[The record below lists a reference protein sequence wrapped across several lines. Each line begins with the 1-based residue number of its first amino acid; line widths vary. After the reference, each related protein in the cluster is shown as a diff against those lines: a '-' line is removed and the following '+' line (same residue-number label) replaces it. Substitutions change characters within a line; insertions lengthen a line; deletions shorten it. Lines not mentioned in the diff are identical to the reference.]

1 MTASH
6 RSIVPTIPGVPSWGA
21 VLIAITFTV
30 VGFAFERDPREGT
43 DPYLCWGLHRRMH
56 CRSARGAA
64 GGPVHRRHSATV
76 APVRHRACRLL
87 PLSRRRD
94 DGIKD
99 LAINCGYPLI
109 ERFPLMFFTSAIVL
123 LIGMSRWYQGMSSR
137 RAAPAAETVE
147 ETEGLFSVV
156 TSKIA
161 SLLAREPEDQ
171 AAEAPAPRRSRQ
183 HSIDRAGKAGK
194 TAAGTARTR
203 SGRPVKRAQPSRSR
217 HTRPPETEIIEPV
230 AERPRRPRTARRTT
244 DPTVPPAEPRRRPRA
259 SSAREP
265 RKQPPPSERRSPY
278 QRPDRHSRFDGFE
291 PFEPQ
296 GTKGS
301 NGRGSLN
308 GTHHPVSR
316 VRYRG
321 ARRRGTASGAPN
333 QASRVQAPGR
343 RVGVRRLVGSS
354 GAPGGSRGAARR
366 PASRW
371 QSSPVA
377 PCRSR
382 IRPAAPARR
391 EPAPRGPKRPR

>member
-21 VLIAITFTV
+21 VLIAITFTA
-30 VGFAFERDPREGT
+30 VGFAFDAGSGREGT
-43 DPYLCWGLHRRMH
+43 DHYLCWRLHRRMH

-64 GGPVHRRHSATV
+64 GGPVHRRHSATA
-76 APVRHRACRLL
+76 APVRHRAWRLL

-94 DGIKD
+94 RRSQGPGDQLWLSLDRALSVDVLHLGDRAVDRDGP
-99 LAINCGYPLI
+99 LVPGHVESSCCTCGGDRRRDRRACSL
-109 ERFPLMFFTSAIVL
+109 
-123 LIGMSRWYQGMSSR
+123 SSR
-137 RAAPAAETVE
+137 PRSPACWRANLRT
-147 ETEGLFSVV
+147 
-156 TSKIA
+156 
-161 SLLAREPEDQ
+161 RR
-171 AAEAPAPRRSRQ
+171 PRRPLRGVVG
-183 HSIDRAGKAGK
+183 SIRSTGRARR
-194 TAAGTARTR
+194 ARR
-203 SGRPVKRAQPSRSR
+203 LRVRHEPVVDGPVKRAQPSRSR

-301 NGRGSLN
+301 NGGGSLN

-321 ARRRGTASGAPN
+321 ADDDEE
-333 QASRVQAPGR
+333 Q
-343 RVGVRRLVGSS
+343 
-354 GAPGGSRGAARR
+354 R
-366 PASRW
+366 PAHRT
-371 QSSPVA
+371 
-377 PCRSR
+377 
-382 IRPAAPARR
+382 
-391 EPAPRGPKRPR
+391 RPRASKHQADAWEYDV